1 VIECA
6 ARFRKHEWAQEFS
19 EAEMLHTRFS
29 QRFGIDAPIVAAP
42 MGPDLTGPELVAA
55 VCNAGGFGILQAQ
68 LCPPASLRQQIQ
80 HLRTLTAKPFGVNFV
95 LHFPHRDGIQ
105 VCIDERVAAL
115 SFFWGSPAEFIPA
128 AHAAGIAVIH
138 QVGSVD
144 AAIRA
149 KRDGADVIIAQG
161 SEAGGHVAGEVST
174 MALLPRIVDAVSPTL
189 VLAAGG
195 ISDARGLA
203 AALCLGADG
212 VVMGTRFL
220 ATPEANAH
228 PEYKAR
234 LAAAS
239 EEESIR
245 TILFGNG
252 WPNAPHRAL
261 KTPFVSEWSHRESE
275 TQNSSKDIVIGSSL
289 IGDGEMPIHRFVSMP
304 PNRDANGEI
313 ESMALLAGQS
323 VGLVHDIRPAAEIVR
338 EAVEGAADLI
348 RGLSVNLSSSSRKA
362 GTRSTARVPYAP
374 LETIKFH

>member
-1 VIECA
+1 
-6 ARFRKHEWAQEFS
+6 
-19 EAEMLHTRFS
+19 MLTTRFCE
-29 QRFGIDAPIVAAP
+29 QFGIEVPIVVAP

-55 VCNAGGFGILQAQ
+55 VLNAGGFGILQAQ
-68 LCPPASLRQQIQ
+68 LCPPALLREQI
-80 HLRTLTAKPFGVNFV
+80 HYLRTLTTKPFGVNFV
-95 LHFPHRDGIQ
+95 FPFPHRDGIQ
-105 VCIDERVAAL
+105 VCINERIAAL
-115 SFFWGSPAEFIPA
+115 SFFWGDPAEFIPA

-174 MALLPRIVDAVSPTL
+174 MVLLPRVVDAVAPTP

-195 ISDARGLA
+195 IADGRGLA

-228 PEYKAR
+228 AEYKAR

-239 EEESIR
+239 EEDTVR

-252 WPNAPHRAL
+252 WPDAPHRTL
-261 KTPFVSEWSHRESE
+261 KTPFVSTWIPRESE
-275 TQNSSKDIVIGSSL
+275 AQDCSRDEPIIGRSI
-289 IGDGEMPIHRFVSMP
+289 IGGVQIPIQRFASMP
-304 PNRDANGEI
+304 PNREATGDI
-313 ESMALLAGQS
+313 HSMSLLAGQS

-338 EAVEGAADLI
+338 EMVDGAAGVI
-348 RGLSVNLSSSSRKA
+348 RGLSMNVS
-362 GTRSTARVPYAP
+362 
-374 LETIKFH
+374 

>member
-1 VIECA
+1 
-6 ARFRKHEWAQEFS
+6 
-19 EAEMLHTRFS
+19 MLTTRFCE
-29 QRFGIDAPIVAAP
+29 RFGIDAPIVAAP

-55 VCNAGGFGILQAQ
+55 VSNAGGFGILQAQ
-68 LCPPASLRQQIQ
+68 LCAPALLRRQIR

-95 LHFPHRDGIQ
+95 FPFPHRDGIE
-105 VCIDERVAAL
+105 VCIDEHIAAL
-115 SFFWGSPAEFIPA
+115 SFFWGDAAEFIPA

-161 SEAGGHVAGEVST
+161 GEAGGHVAGEVST
-174 MALLPRIVDAVSPTL
+174 MVLLPRVVDAVAPIL

-195 ISDARGLA
+195 IADARGLA

-234 LAAAS
+234 LSAAS
-239 EEESIR
+239 EQDTVR

-261 KTPFVSEWSHRESE
+261 KTPFVSEWIARESE
-275 TQNSSKDIVIGSSL
+275 TQDCQQDEPIIGRTM
-289 IGDGEMPIHRFVSMP
+289 IAGAHVPVPRFVSLP
-304 PNRDANGEI
+304 PNRDATGDI

-323 VGLVHDIRPAAEIVR
+323 VGLVHDVQPAADIVR
-338 EAVEGAADLI
+338 ETVEGAARLI
-348 RGLSVNLSSSSRKA
+348 RRLSEQSR
-362 GTRSTARVPYAP
+362 
-374 LETIKFH
+374 